1 MDNNIKTWHWK
12 CNNIS
17 NSNSIPG
24 IESLMV
30 QIIEQYRIFEEK
42 KGSADCFFYVH
53 MKIKALCVCA
63 ENRNFI

>member
-12 CNNIS
+12 YNNIS

-24 IESLMV
+24 IESLMGATNGSDTRNS
-30 QIIEQYRIFEEK
+30 IEYLPIAFV
-42 KGSADCFFYVH
+42 YVH